1 MRASAGHDEP
11 PVGQARQEVVA
22 AALAAVRALDAA
34 VIDDDELLRAA
45 GLSHD
50 EVLEHFVD
58 VEHLFHEAVIT
69 DMERISTA
77 GAEVARDA
85 LLGDGDDLL
94 AQIGAALAMLM
105 STQRAKWRLRR
116 IAAYGAATRRPE
128 LWSRVRAAEA
138 RVNDTIAQVIASGQA
153 TGLVRRDLD
162 AAAVAI
168 LIEAL
173 VYGRTL
179 VEMNPDRVSDDD
191 WRAVVDYV
199 IESLAVRRVGDA

>member
-11 PVGQARQEVVA
+11 PVGQARHEVVA

-85 LLGDGDDLL
+85 LLGERDDLL
-94 AQIGAALAMLM
+94 AQIGAALGMLM

-116 IAAYGAATRRPE
+116 VAAYGAATRRPE

-138 RVNDTIAQVIASGQA
+138 RVNETIAQVIASGQS
-153 TGLVRRDLD
+153 TGVVRRDLD

-168 LIEAL
+168 LVEAL

-191 WRAVVDYV
+191 WRAVVDLV
-199 IESLAVRRVGDA
+199 IESLAVRRAGDA

>member
-1 MRASAGHDEP
+1 MGVGSVRDEAK
-11 PVGQARQEVVA
+11 ARPTRHEVVS
-22 AALAAVRALDAA
+22 AALTAVRALDAA
-34 VIDDDELLRAA
+34 VIDDDELLTAA
-45 GLSHD
+45 GLSRA
-50 EVLEHFVD
+50 EVHEHFVD

-85 LLGDGDDLL
+85 LLGEGDDLL
-94 AQIGAALAMLM
+94 AQIGSALEMLM

-128 LWSRVRAAEA
+128 LWARVRAAEA
-138 RVNDTIAQVIASGQA
+138 RVNETIAQVIASGQA

-162 AAAVAI
+162 PSAVAV

-191 WRAVVDYV
+191 WRDVVDFV
-199 IESLAVRRVGDA
+199 IESLATRRVGEA